1 MAQASK
7 NDKNKRYKKNIEKLW
22 RKLKNHKTKSR
33 IWEKICD
40 LRNNLEFTDNMLEA
54 KVKKL

>member
-22 RKLKNHKTKSR
+22 RKLKNHKAKSR

-40 LRNNLEFTDNMLEA
+40 LEFTDNMLEA